1 VLRSKEP
8 YTGIWEASNRR
19 RKPAVEWQLT
29 YLWPGIMDKQLLAEL
44 LVIAPVFGAIR
55 RYNYMD
61 ASESWLRVYFAQ
73 WVRVGI

>member
-1 VLRSKEP
+1 
-8 YTGIWEASNRR
+8 
-19 RKPAVEWQLT
+19 
-29 YLWPGIMDKQLLAEL
+29 MDKQLLAEL